1 MRRLAKAMRVIV
13 EAVRVLIEA
22 VVNSKKENP

>member
-1 MRRLAKAMRVIV
+1 LRRLAKAMRVIV